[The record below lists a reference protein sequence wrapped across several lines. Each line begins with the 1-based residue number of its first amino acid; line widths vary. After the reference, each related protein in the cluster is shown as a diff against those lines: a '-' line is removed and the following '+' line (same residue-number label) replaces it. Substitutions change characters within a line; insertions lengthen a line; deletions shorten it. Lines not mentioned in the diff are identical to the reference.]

1 MFTNLIIQQ
10 LPQISL
16 LLDANHVTELTGIVK
31 EINQNTDS
39 WHGMNILFTLISF
52 IAALVTI
59 MGLVMVVY
67 AIVKNKCSNR
77 CQQKI
82 IEDLLRHFFINNA
95 ILETIRIRTKDD
107 PELRPIDGVFSR
119 FATLD
124 SDVEL
129 GRFSNTAYNYEL
141 IHKISL
147 KLRNY
152 NITAKIAEEHFHD
165 KNCPMRVMQLDMEA
179 LYSRAVSLT
188 EGLVEMCVELNIKLD
203 KAEFFRYLNS
213 RYGDGYINK
222 DEMIFDNDL
231 TIPEEMSYCY
241 DKEIESWIRKYYK
254 KELEKTKN
262 ESSLARLNERWL
274 GTWNF
279 RKEFENAIRQQSKR
293 ISFIKY

>member
-119 FATLD
+119 L
-124 SDVEL
+124 
-129 GRFSNTAYNYEL
+129 
-141 IHKISL
+141 
-147 KLRNY
+147 
-152 NITAKIAEEHFHD
+152 
-165 KNCPMRVMQLDMEA
+165 QL
-179 LYSRAVSLT
+179 
-188 EGLVEMCVELNIKLD
+188 
-203 KAEFFRYLNS
+203 
-213 RYGDGYINK
+213 
-222 DEMIFDNDL
+222 
-231 TIPEEMSYCY
+231 
-241 DKEIESWIRKYYK
+241 WIRM
-254 KELEKTKN
+254 
-262 ESSLARLNERWL
+262 
-274 GTWNF
+274 WNWDASQIQPITM
-279 RKEFENAIRQQSKR
+279 N
-293 ISFIKY
+293 

>member
-1 MFTNLIIQQ
+1 M
-10 LPQISL
+10 
-16 LLDANHVTELTGIVK
+16 
-31 EINQNTDS
+31 
-39 WHGMNILFTLISF
+39 
-52 IAALVTI
+52 
-59 MGLVMVVY
+59 
-67 AIVKNKCSNR
+67 
-77 CQQKI
+77 
-82 IEDLLRHFFINNA
+82 
-95 ILETIRIRTKDD
+95 
-107 PELRPIDGVFSR
+107 
-119 FATLD
+119 
-124 SDVEL
+124 

-165 KNCPMRVMQLDMEA
+165 KNCPMRVKQLDMEA